1 MWRWTAGI
9 SVIALLAAGPAMG
22 EPDEADP
29 ARRKVRDTYGQRID
43 EVGKT
48 TDDSDDLA
56 LAREL
61 LAAASDQGRDVLE
74 RFALAETAAEVAARP
89 GMPKGVRLAGE
100 AIAAAESI
108 RPYPPAAKEQRLM
121 EIAEARLLRLRT
133 ERADHFAL
141 EPVARRAAE
150 AYLRYALAA
159 AGLPPRL
166 SSARL
171 ALNEA
176 LRLSKEY
183 ELAHLADPLAEAERE
198 LARARQRHDQLAA
211 AQAKLAAAQG
221 AGERLAVKAAKV
233 ALAEVVMTFDGD
245 IAAAAEYLAGTG
257 DPRERPLAD
266 AVSFAAGR
274 DVSPQDLL
282 AAAVALTQ
290 WSKTLRDDSRERVG
304 KTAIAACQAVVKEAP
319 DTPAAARARVF
330 QTRLEQLMG
339 QTPGD
344 RLREELAKSYGPLH
358 CRLTALDQGRVRA
371 VYDFSDRDQFDD
383 WRIVQGQWDGS
394 KGALVC
400 TGGQGRYREAAAT
413 AKLRFRADRPVRVSF
428 KAGAGRRV
436 AFAMDFYPWGQKPRE
451 AFYCSFGS
459 SAAGNGPP
467 EPEGLTAR
475 VFGRQW
481 GNVAHRLTSGR
492 VYEMTLVLDGRG
504 GCEWLIDG
512 VMVRRHDADKPTP
525 DRVAGALELRLRT
538 AAVSESA
545 PTGFDDVVIEGVVVP
560 RPDWQPS
567 E

>member
-1 MWRWTAGI
+1 MWRWTAAI
-9 SVIALLAAGPAMG
+9 SVIAVLAVGLAMS

-29 ARRKVRDTYGQRID
+29 ARQKVRETYGQRID

-48 TDDSDDLA
+48 KDDSDDLA

-61 LAAASDQGRDVLE
+61 LAAASEQGRDALE

-89 GMPKGVRLAGE
+89 GMPKGIRLARE
-100 AIAAAESI
+100 AIDAAESI

-121 EIAEARLLRLRT
+121 EIAEARLSRLRA

-150 AYLRYALAA
+150 AYVRYARAA
-159 AGLPPRL
+159 ARVPPRL

-183 ELAHLADPLAEAERE
+183 ELTHLADPLAQAERE
-198 LARARQRHDQLAA
+198 LARAQQRHDRLAA
-211 AQAKLAAAQG
+211 AQAKLATAQG
-221 AGERLAVKAAKV
+221 AGDRSAAKV

-290 WSKTLRDDSRERVG
+290 WSKTLHDDSRERVG
-304 KTAIAACQAVVKEAP
+304 ITAIAACQAVVNKAP
-319 DTPAAARARVF
+319 GTPAAARARVF
-330 QTRLEQLMG
+330 QTRLEQLIG

-358 CRLTALDQGRVRA
+358 CQVTALGEGRIRA

-383 WRIVQGQWDGS
+383 WRIVKGQWDGS

-400 TGGQGRYREAAAT
+400 TGGRGRYKEAEAT

-436 AFAMDFYPWGQKPRE
+436 AFAMDFYPWGQKRRE

-467 EPEGLTAR
+467 EPQGLTAR

-481 GNVAHRLTSGR
+481 GNVTHRLTSGR
-492 VYEMTLVLDGRG
+492 VVEMTLILDGRG
-504 GCEWLIDG
+504 GFEWLIDG
-512 VMVRRHDADKPTP
+512 VMVRRHDVDKPTP

-538 AAVSESA
+538 VAASKSA
-545 PTGFDDVVIEGVVVP
+545 PTGFDDIAIEGVVVP
-560 RPDWQPS
+560 RPDWKPS